1 MALEDAHAGLREGL
15 DCGTQ
20 PDGTPN
26 ETDRERGQGGGS
38 GEKRVRW
45 LAHLEKVDFSALAI
59 GTLVT
64 ANFTWSADRPVGC
77 VGRSEPL
84 RTSLVG

>member
-1 MALEDAHAGLREGL
+1 MDL
-15 DCGTQ
+15 DL
-20 PDGTPN
+20 D
-26 ETDRERGQGGGS
+26 GS
-38 GEKRVRW
+38 GSRWIWIYYGSGSNGSGSDLYGKERVRGN
-45 LAHLEKVDFSALAI
+45 AI

-84 RTSLVG
+84 RISLVG